1 MIWRKGRLFPHEWTP
16 AHIGPFSHIGS
27 LLIVLPVLLAVRQRR
42 QTHGC
47 NLYHHYHHR
56 IIVIKLFWPS
66 IFELSETRGFY
77 QHDIIRRRRSLD
89 LSTNIYHIYQ
99 FLQKYLLENFA
110 KSETIPI
117 TFLHEN
123 VLVRIWKISAK
134 FWGTLKV
141 ENFMNCKFW
150 ETHIRFYKLQSTLIP
165 LHSAK

>member
-1 MIWRKGRLFPHEWTP
+1 MWRKGRLFPHEWTP

-56 IIVIKLFWPS
+56 IIVIIFFS
-66 IFELSETRGFY
+66 QAFFELSETRGFY
-77 QHDIIRRRRSLD
+77 KHDIIRRRRSLD
-89 LSTNIYHIYQ
+89 RNISLKTLQNLKRFPSLSCTRMWSSESERY
-99 FLQKYLLENFA
+99 LQSFGELL
-110 KSETIPI
+110 K
-117 TFLHEN
+117 L
-123 VLVRIWKISAK
+123 
-134 FWGTLKV
+134 

-150 ETHIRFYKLQSTLIP
+150 ETHIRFYKLQSTLIS